1 MPAGYH
7 RSSKPQE
14 WNGSGM
20 TTLSPAQR
28 VAVMKEAGALQRQ
41 RRNGWPESVQKE
53 GEDNKHTYRLAD
65 EEWAKRMAASKSR
78 C

>member
-1 MPAGYH
+1 MPIGYP
-7 RSSKPQE
+7 RAPRKQE

-20 TTLSPAQR
+20 TTLSPSQR
-28 VAVMKEAGALQRQ
+28 VAAMKEAGALQRQ

-53 GEDNKHTYRLAD
+53 GDDNKHTYRLAD
-65 EEWAKRMAASKSR
+65 EEWARRMAASKSR

>member
-1 MPAGYH
+1 MPIGYH

-28 VAVMKEAGALQRQ
+28 VAAMKKAGALQRQ
-41 RRNGWPESVQKE
+41 RRNGWPESVQLE

-65 EEWAKRMAASKSR
+65 AEWARRMAASKSR